1 MLDRRRFEVLTGAG
15 GPAGLL
21 AALDAYRNPD
31 GGYGW
36 GLEPD
41 LRDSTSQFGPALH
54 AFEAMADAGSGG
66 ERAVALCDWLESV
79 TLPDGGV
86 PFALPVRSAAGC
98 APFWAEA
105 DPKTSSLQIT
115 AAVLGPALRLARLDP
130 GVRSHRWLERASS
143 YVVDRA
149 TRANHALELRFVLQ
163 VLDGLAD
170 DRPEILPLLRAVG
183 SVIPPDG
190 VVHVA
195 GGLPDEVMR
204 PIDFAPL
211 PDRPV
216 RELFRSEVVAADL
229 DRLAGRQQDDGGWP
243 EEFRAYSPAAAL
255 EWRGYLT
262 VYAVSV
268 LIANGRTTR

>member
-1 MLDRRRFEVLTGAG
+1 MLDRRRFEVLTGVG
-15 GPAGLL
+15 GPNGLL
-21 AALDAYRNPD
+21 TALDAYRNPD

-41 LRDSTSQFGPALH
+41 LRDSTSQLGPALH
-54 AFEAMADAGSGG
+54 AFEAMADAGTGG
-66 ERAVALCDWLESV
+66 ERATGLCDWLDAVS
-79 TLPDGGV
+79 LPDGGV
-86 PFALPVRSAAGC
+86 PFALPVRSTVAC

-105 DPKTSSLQIT
+105 DPTVSSLQIT
-115 AAVLGPALRLARLDP
+115 AAVLGSALRLARFDP
-130 GVRSHRWLERASS
+130 AVRSHRWLERASS

-149 TRANHALELRFVLQ
+149 AQATHALELRFVLQ

-170 DRPEILPLLRAVG
+170 DRPDVVPLIHRVG

-190 VVHVA
+190 VVHVD
-195 GGLPDEVMR
+195 GGLPDEMMR

-216 RELFRSEVVAADL
+216 RELFRPDVVAADL
-229 DRLAGRQQDDGGWP
+229 DRLAARQQGDGGWP
-243 EEFRAYSPAAAL
+243 EEFQAYSPAAAL

-262 VYAVSV
+262 VYAVWV
-268 LIANGRTTR
+268 LTANGRITA